1 MTLELRRFTAADLEN
16 LVALDSDPEVMFY
29 ITGGQTT
36 SREEIETEVLPA
48 FIRGGF
54 WVAEVDGQFAGWFHL
69 RPEDALERELGY
81 RLARRYWGQGLATQG
96 SRMLIDMAFEQG
108 AHRVFAHTL
117 VVHTASRRVME
128 KCGMTVAR
136 YFHGDWPYRIPGDE
150 LGDVEYEIIR
160 PD

>member
-1 MTLELRRFTAADLEN
+1 MTLQLRRFTAADLEN
-16 LVALDSDPEVMFY
+16 LVALDSDPQVMFY

-36 SREEIETEVLPA
+36 SRDEIETEVLPA

-54 WVAEVDGQFAGWFHL
+54 WAAEVDGQFAGWFHL
-69 RPEDALERELGY
+69 RPEGALEPELGY
-81 RLARRYWGQGLATQG
+81 RLARRYWGRGLATQG

-108 AHRVFAHTL
+108 ARRVFAHTL

-128 KCGMTVAR
+128 KCGMTVAH

>member
-1 MTLELRRFTAADLEN
+1 
-16 LVALDSDPEVMFY
+16 
-29 ITGGQTT
+29 
-36 SREEIETEVLPA
+36 
-48 FIRGGF
+48 
-54 WVAEVDGQFAGWFHL
+54 
-69 RPEDALERELGY
+69 
-81 RLARRYWGQGLATQG
+81 
-96 SRMLIDMAFEQG
+96 MLIDMAFEQG